1 MTSPIDGTTE
11 FGQRVQQ
18 RFQEE
23 TVIWLTTVNRRGQPQ
38 PTLVWFFWEG
48 DSVLIFSQPDKSKV
62 RAISANTSVA
72 PNFDAD
78 RNGGNM
84 IVLNGTATLPD
95 HLPVDQ
101 LPAGYFE
108 KYERGLQ
115 EIGFTPEAFIETYS
129 QPIRITIDRIRGH

>member
-1 MTSPIDGTTE
+1 MSSPFDGTTE

-18 RFQEE
+18 RLREE
-23 TVIWLTTVNRRGQPQ
+23 SVIWLTTVNQRGQPQ
-38 PTLVWFFWEG
+38 PTLVWFLWEG
-48 DSVLIFSQPDKSKV
+48 ETVLIFSQPNKSKV
-62 RAISANTSVA
+62 RAISANPNVA
-72 PNFDAD
+72 LNFDAD
-78 RNGGNM
+78 GNGGNM
-84 IVLNGTATLPD
+84 IVLNGTATLAD
-95 HLPVDQ
+95 HLSVDQ